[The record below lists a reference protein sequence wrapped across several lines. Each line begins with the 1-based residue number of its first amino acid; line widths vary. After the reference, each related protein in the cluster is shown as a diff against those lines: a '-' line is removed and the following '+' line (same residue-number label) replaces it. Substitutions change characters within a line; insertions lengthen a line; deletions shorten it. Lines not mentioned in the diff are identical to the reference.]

1 MEKRPAEMSRDLERG
16 HFVARGPAVSRRP
29 LPIRIGEVQTSTR
42 STSPKLM
49 PPPATSG
56 DDLRDLI
63 FAPAPAEPRRAAP
76 PPPPPPPGVDDLLQA
91 LARRP
96 ALEPATRS
104 EEHTSELQSLM
115 RSS

>member
-1 MEKRPAEMSRDLERG
+1 
-16 HFVARGPAVSRRP
+16 
-29 LPIRIGEVQTSTR
+29 
-42 STSPKLM
+42 M

-96 ALEPATRS
+96 ALEPATPATAAPDMPEADRKALIDAVLREIIRS
-104 EEHTSELQSLM
+104 EERRVGKEGVSTC
-115 RSS
+115 RSRWSPYH

>member
-1 MEKRPAEMSRDLERG
+1 
-16 HFVARGPAVSRRP
+16 
-29 LPIRIGEVQTSTR
+29 
-42 STSPKLM
+42 M

-96 ALEPATRS
+96 ALEPATPATAAPDMPEPDRKALIVAILR
-104 EEHTSELQSLM
+104 ELIRHPHASYRPVQTGKATF
-115 RSS
+115 RE